1 MPFRSASTLLRTSY
15 ILTPSALPRIALSP
29 SISNV
34 LKSDLP
40 TPLQRQVST
49 QRNFS
54 YSHIPRIGM
63 ASQESASAW
72 KPSKSRGA
80 QRASD
85 HKTGPKGEPM
95 TPLPSAT
102 LIVLCPRSTKEKDGH
117 LQYDTLMVQRSARD
131 GSSFRSAVVF
141 PGGALDLVD
150 EAEVETALSSKSP
163 SSAGSKSDEMGKYM
177 LSLKLCALRETFEET
192 GLLLLPSSAPSPCG
206 LPTSRAVG
214 HQEAGMSAEEWAYA
228 RNDVHHNAFDFA
240 PFLRKVSSKLGLSKS
255 VGSGEGA
262 LPELAPMAHYSNWI
276 TPRSVVRPAK
286 RFDAHFFIT
295 VLDRPDVFGSD
306 KSLQISADGSE
317 TLSLRLQTPREIMYA
332 GITDQISLFP
342 PQLYILADLEAALRA
357 ADSSGRIPILPLIF
371 DSTQATDRAVPEAEF
386 RVTPIE
392 EESRGLQ
399 GRNYSWDR
407 KDTTTTSTAPL
418 TSWVSDTNPPLS
430 NIRSLGTDPD
440 TQYPSVT
447 AVEPRAF
454 PKAGAMLDINK
465 ESIENRSWGQTAE
478 SKDSFVFPLVLP
490 GDWQASPA
498 QTERARKGLFLPG
511 TDEQTANDAT
521 QPGAKTEAKVAAL
534 KPLNRLYVSPRP
546 REQGGGMTV
555 RGAVRKGLTHLRDF
569 QVGVLLAETPPGDG
583 DGADA
588 KSKL

>member
-1 MPFRSASTLLRTSY
+1 
-15 ILTPSALPRIALSP
+15 
-29 SISNV
+29 
-34 LKSDLP
+34 
-40 TPLQRQVST
+40 
-49 QRNFS
+49 
-54 YSHIPRIGM
+54 M

-72 KPSKSRGA
+72 KPSKPRGA

-102 LIVLCPRSTKEKDGH
+102 LVVLCPRSSREQH
-117 LQYDTLMVQRSARD
+117 AQLQYDTLMVQRSARD

-141 PGGALDLVD
+141 PGGALDVVD
-150 EAEVETALSSKSP
+150 EAEVEAALSSCAENKS
-163 SSAGSKSDEMGKYM
+163 SEMEKYM
-177 LSLKLCALRETFEET
+177 LALKLCALRETFEET
-192 GLLLLPSSAPSPCG
+192 GLLLLPSSTRSACG

-214 HQEAGMSAEEWAYA
+214 HQEAGLSAQEWAYA
-228 RNDVHHNAFDFA
+228 RNDVHHNALDFA
-240 PFLRKVSSKLGLSKS
+240 PFLRKVCSKLGLSAA
-255 VGSGEGA
+255 VGSGQAA

-306 KSLQISADGSE
+306 TSLQISADGSE

-342 PQLYILADLEAALRA
+342 PQFYILADVEAALRA
-357 ADSSGRIPILPLIF
+357 TDASGRIPILPLIF
-371 DSTQATDRAVPEAEF
+371 DSTQATDRATVDAEF
-386 RVTPIE
+386 RVTPVE

-407 KDTTTTSTAPL
+407 KDASSSTAPL
-418 TSWVSDTNPPLS
+418 TSWVSDTNAPLS
-430 NIRSLGTDPD
+430 NIRALGTDPD
-440 TQYPSVT
+440 ARYPAVT

-454 PKAGAMLDINK
+454 PKAGAMLDIRR
-465 ESIENRSWGQTAE
+465 ESVENRTRAQGAQGAQGE
-478 SKDSFVFPLVLP
+478 DSFVFPLVLP

-498 QTERARKGLFLPG
+498 QAERARKGLFLPG
-511 TDEQTANDAT
+511 TGEQAAHNS
-521 QPGAKTEAKVAAL
+521 AKGGGQAEVKAPAL
-534 KPLNRLYVSPRP
+534 RPLNRLYVSPRP

-555 RGAVRKGLTHLRDF
+555 RGAVRRGLTHLRDF
-569 QVGVLLAETPPGDG
+569 QVGVLLAESPVDDEDGDG
-583 DGADA
+583 DGVKA
-588 KSKL
+588 KL

>member
-1 MPFRSASTLLRTSY
+1 MATQGSAT
-15 ILTPSALPRIALSP
+15 
-29 SISNV
+29 
-34 LKSDLP
+34 
-40 TPLQRQVST
+40 
-49 QRNFS
+49 
-54 YSHIPRIGM
+54 
-63 ASQESASAW
+63 AW
-72 KPSKSRGA
+72 KPSKPRGA

-95 TPLPSAT
+95 TPVPSAT
-102 LIVLCPRSTKEKDGH
+102 LIVLCPRSVKEEDGH

-150 EAEVETALSSKSP
+150 EAEVEAALSSAS
-163 SSAGSKSDEMGKYM
+163 GSFTQSRSDEMEKYM
-177 LSLKLCALRETFEET
+177 QSLKLCALRETFEET
-192 GLLLLPSSAPSPCG
+192 GLLLLPSSTPSPCG

-214 HQEAGMSAEEWAYA
+214 HREAGMSAEEWAHA
-228 RNDVHHNAFDFA
+228 RNDVHHNAVDFG
-240 PFLRKVSSKLGLSKS
+240 PFLRKVSSKLGLNCTL
-255 VGSGEGA
+255 GTGEAA

-295 VLDRPDVFGSD
+295 VLDRPDVFGD
-306 KSLQISADGSE
+306 EESLNISADGSE

-342 PQLYILADLEAALRA
+342 PQFYILADLESALRA
-357 ADSSGRIPILPLIF
+357 ADSKGRIPILPLIF
-371 DSTQATDRAVPEAEF
+371 DSTQATSRATPDAEF
-386 RVTPIE
+386 RVTPVE

-407 KDTTTTSTAPL
+407 KDVSTSSAPL

-430 NIRSLGTDPD
+430 KIRALGTDPD
-440 TQYPSVT
+440 SHYPSVT

-454 PKAGAMLDINK
+454 PKLGAMLDINK
-465 ESIENRSWGQTAE
+465 EIVENRNRGQTADSE
-478 SKDSFVFPLVLP
+478 DSFVFPLVLP

-498 QTERARKGLFLPG
+498 QKERARKGLFLPG
-511 TDEQTANDAT
+511 TGEQKANNSHGST
-521 QPGAKTEAKVAAL
+521 VGPETTGAEA
-534 KPLNRLYVSPRP
+534 KPLNRLYVSPRAK
-546 REQGGGMTV
+546 EQGGGMTV

-569 QVGVLLAETPPGDG
+569 QVGVLLAEHPT
-583 DGADA
+583 DA
-588 KSKL
+588 SDDAAGTKSRAKL